1 MATLRHGA
9 LVGARRTGADLVEVR
24 PMTDKTPPSSAR
36 DVDRELSFH
45 LEMRIRELVAKGV
58 PPEEARRQAIAR
70 FGDYQRSQQACVAI
84 DAEQERRA
92 SRLSVVRELGHDIG
106 YALRLLRRSPGFTA
120 VAVLTL
126 ALGIG
131 ANSAIFSVVHGV
143 LLQSLPYRDA
153 DRLHRVR
160 TIYPDGTAYSLSAPD
175 FMSVRQDARVFDQVE
190 AYSSGAFTLA
200 GAGDPRE
207 IQGARVSDGL
217 ATMLGW
223 RVAAGRLF
231 ERQEFRPGSA
241 RVILLDHGFWQRQ
254 FGGALDVVG
263 RRVSIAGEPYEIVG
277 VLAPG
282 VRLPAAADAYSPL
295 EYDQTFNAST
305 DTGRRGEFLAVLGHA
320 RPGTDAIGIDHD
332 LRRVGTALQSAF
344 RSTNDGLTFGALSLR
359 ETIVGDVR
367 KPLLL
372 LLGAVGF
379 VLLVACA
386 NVANLLLARA
396 SARQPEIAVRAAL
409 GAGRGRLVRQLVTEA
424 TVLGA
429 IGGALGLFV
438 AYVGTA
444 ALVGARPA
452 DIPRLDGVGVNAQV
466 VLFTLGISLITGL
479 VFGLA
484 PALQATGR
492 ALTQALRHGA
502 RGGGATASEH
512 RVRSAL
518 VVAEMAL
525 AVVLLTG
532 AGLLIRSFVAMTEV
546 NTGFQADQAIS
557 FRIAMQ
563 GPAYPTGEIVRAR
576 VSDLEARLRAL
587 PGVKDVGISTVLPL
601 SGRGSMLGFAVEGA
615 PPPPPNVNAEIAV
628 ASVSPT
634 YFSAIGTP
642 LQAGR
647 AFTPQDAAG
656 ATLVA
661 MINQAAV
668 TRWFAGASP
677 IGRFVQVNDLRLQVV
692 GVITD
697 VLQRDPSQPAAPMLF
712 MPYAQRTS
720 RSIRMVVRSSNDAM
734 AHVPAI
740 RAALREMDPNVP
752 LLAPRPLRELVADAV
767 ARPRFYVSLLALFA
781 GVALA
786 LAATGIFGVMSYAVA
801 QRSREISIRMAL
813 GASASGILRRTV
825 GSGLALAGA
834 GAAIGIGIAA
844 ALGRVIQGQL
854 FGVGALDPL
863 TIVAVVVVLAAS
875 VLAATFLP
883 ARRAARLDPANVLR

>member
-1 MATLRHGA
+1 MKHQ
-9 LVGARRTGADLVEVR
+9 
-24 PMTDKTPPSSAR
+24 PPSSR

-45 LEMRIRELVAKGV
+45 LEMRVKQLIAQGV
-58 PPEEARRQAIAR
+58 PPEEARRQAVER
-70 FGDYQRSQQACVAI
+70 FGDYQGSQEACVAI
-84 DAEQERRA
+84 DEAHEQQT
-92 SRLSVVRELGHDIG
+92 SRLAWLRELGHDIA
-106 YALRLLRRSPGFTA
+106 YAVRLFRRTPGFTT

-131 ANSAIFSVVHGV
+131 ANSAIFSVVHAV

-175 FMSVRQDARVFDQVE
+175 FMSVRQDARVFDQIE
-190 AYSSGAFTLA
+190 AYSTGAFTLT
-200 GAGDPRE
+200 GAGEPRE
-207 IQGARVSDGL
+207 IQGARLSDGL
-217 ATMLGW
+217 AAMLGW
-223 RVAAGRLF
+223 RVSAGRLF
-231 ERQEFRPGSA
+231 ERHEFQPGSGS
-241 RVILLDHGFWQRQ
+241 VLLLDHGFWQRQ
-254 FGGALDVVG
+254 FGGAADVVG
-263 RRVSIAGEPYEIVG
+263 RRLSIAGEPYTVVG
-277 VLAPG
+277 VLAAG
-282 VRLPAAADAYSPL
+282 VRLPALADAYSPL
-295 EYDQTFNAST
+295 EYGETFNAT
-305 DTGRRGEFLAVLGHA
+305 TATGRRGELLAVLGHA
-320 RPGTDAIGIDHD
+320 RPGTDAAAIEKD
-332 LRRVGTALQSAF
+332 LQRVGTALQAAF
-344 RSTNDGLTFGALSLR
+344 RPTNDGLTFGALSLR

-367 KPLLL
+367 TPLLL

-396 SARQPEIAVRAAL
+396 SARQQEMAVRAAL
-409 GAGRGRLVRQLVTEA
+409 GAGRSRLVRQLVTEA

-429 IGGALGLFV
+429 VGGALGLLV
-438 AYVGTA
+438 AYVGTT
-444 ALVGARPA
+444 ALVAARPA
-452 DIPRLDGVGVNAQV
+452 DIPRLDAVGVNVPV
-466 VLFTLGISLITGL
+466 VLFTLGISLVTGL

-484 PALQATGR
+484 PAVQATGR
-492 ALTQALRHGA
+492 VLSQALRHGA

-546 NTGFQADQAIS
+546 NTGFRAEQAMS
-557 FRIAMQ
+557 FRIALQ
-563 GPAYPTGEIVRAR
+563 GPAYQTVALVRAR
-576 VSDLEARLRAL
+576 VEDLETRLRGL
-587 PGVKDVGISTVLPL
+587 PGVTDVGFSTVLPL

-634 YFSAIGTP
+634 YFRAIGTP

-647 AFTPQDAAG
+647 GFTERDSANAPP
-656 ATLVA
+656 VA
-661 MINQAAV
+661 MINQAGV
-668 TRWFAGASP
+668 SRWFAGTEP
-677 IGRFVQVNDLRLQVV
+677 IGRFVQVNSQEFQIV
-692 GVITD
+692 GVVTD

-712 MPYAQRTS
+712 LPYAQRTS
-720 RSIRMVVRSSNDAM
+720 RSIRMVIRSAQDGM

-740 RAALREMDPNVP
+740 RAVLREMDPNVP
-752 LLAPRPLRELVADAV
+752 LLAPRPLEELVADSV
-767 ARPRFYVSLLALFA
+767 ARPRFYMSLLALFA

-801 QRSREISIRMAL
+801 QRAREISIRMAL
-813 GASASGILRRTV
+813 GASASGILRRIV

-834 GAAIGIGIAA
+834 GAALGIGIAL

-854 FGVGALDPL
+854 FGVRPLDPITL
-863 TIVAVVVVLAAS
+863 VAVVAVLVAS

-883 ARRAARLDPANVLR
+883 ARRAAKLDPANVLR